1 MQVYGLPMEIVP
13 PEFSDFYTGG
23 HFDIDG
29 LNAAEDRMIADLA
42 VHVTKIAT
50 PHPLNGKVVRVP
62 YADGAAQYMVAKIG
76 GKVSL
81 IHLPLGDAW
90 QDGRFERT
98 ATVAELTR
106 MVKGEEA
113 RAAFFAKG

>member
-13 PEFSDFYTGG
+13 PEFSDFYVGG
-23 HFDIDG
+23 RFDLDG
-29 LNAAEDRMIADLA
+29 LDAAEARMVSDLA
-42 VHVTKIAT
+42 AHVSKIAT

-62 YADGAAQYMVAKIG
+62 YADGAAQYMVAKIK

-90 QDGRFERT
+90 QHGGFERT

-106 MVKGEEA
+106 MVKSQESL
-113 RAAFFAKG
+113 AALFRK